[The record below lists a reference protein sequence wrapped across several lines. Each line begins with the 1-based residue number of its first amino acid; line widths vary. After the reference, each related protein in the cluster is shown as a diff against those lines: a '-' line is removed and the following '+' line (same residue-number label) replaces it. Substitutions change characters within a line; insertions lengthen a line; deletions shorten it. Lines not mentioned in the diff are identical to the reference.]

1 MSEAMQAQPQT
12 QVPVIT
18 IDDKEYAINA
28 LPEVAQANLARAQ
41 QLQREIGELQMLLE
55 ERQLTLQ
62 ARQNA
67 VVKAVQEAEFNAENA
82 AESGAVQG
90 QETPEQGGETNEH
103 AA

>member
-1 MSEAMQAQPQT
+1 MSEATPT
-12 QVPVIT
+12 IT
-18 IDDKEYAINA
+18 IDDKEYAIGA
-28 LPEVAQANLARAQ
+28 LPEVAQVNLARAQ

-82 AESGAVQG
+82 AESGAVQ
-90 QETPEQGGETNEH
+90 EGGEADEH

>member
-1 MSEAMQAQPQT
+1 MSEATPT
-12 QVPVIT
+12 IT
-18 IDDKEYAINA
+18 IDDKEYAIDA
-28 LPEVAQANLARAQ
+28 LPEAAKVNLARAQ

-82 AESGAVQG
+82 AESGAVQET
-90 QETPEQGGETNEH
+90 QEGPTNAD

>member
-1 MSEAMQAQPQT
+1 MTNNAT
-12 QVPVIT
+12 IT
-18 IDDKEYAINA
+18 IDDKEYAIDA
-28 LPEVAQANLARAQ
+28 LPEAAKVNLARVQ

-55 ERQLTLQ
+55 ERQLVLQ

-67 VVKAVQEAEFNAENA
+67 VVKAVQEAEFNAQNA

-90 QETPEQGGETNEH
+90 QETPEQGGEANEH

>member
-1 MSEAMQAQPQT
+1 MTTETAPN
-12 QVPVIT
+12 VPMIT
-18 IDDKEYAINA
+18 IDDKEYAIDA
-28 LPEVAQANLARAQ
+28 LPDAAKVNLARAQ

-67 VVKAVQEAEFNAENA
+67 VVKAVQEAEFEAANEAANEAAKTANS
-82 AESGAVQG
+82 AESGSVQEG
-90 QETPEQGGETNEH
+90 DSDAN

>member
-1 MSEAMQAQPQT
+1 MTTETAPN
-12 QVPVIT
+12 VPMIT
-18 IDDKEYAINA
+18 IDDKEYAIA
-28 LPEVAQANLARAQ
+28 ELPEVAQINLARAQ
-41 QLQREIGELQMLLE
+41 QLQREIAELQMLLE

-82 AESGAVQG
+82 AESGAVQ
-90 QETPEQGGETNEH
+90 EGGEADEH

>member
-1 MSEAMQAQPQT
+1 MST
-12 QVPVIT
+12 IT
-18 IDDKEYAINA
+18 IDDKEYEIDA
-28 LPEVAQANLARAQ
+28 LPEAAKMNLARAQ

-67 VVKAVQEAEFNAENA
+67 VVKAVQEAEFEAANNAANA
-82 AESGAVQG
+82 AESGSVQEG
-90 QETPEQGGETNEH
+90 DPNAD

>member
-1 MSEAMQAQPQT
+1 MSEATPT
-12 QVPVIT
+12 IT
-18 IDDKEYAINA
+18 IDDKEYAIDA
-28 LPEVAQANLARAQ
+28 LPQAAQVNLARAQ
-41 QLQREIGELQMLLE
+41 QLQREIGELQMVLE

-82 AESGAVQG
+82 AESGAVQ
-90 QETPEQGGETNEH
+90 EGGEADEH

>member
-1 MSEAMQAQPQT
+1 MSEATPT
-12 QVPVIT
+12 II
-18 IDDKEYAINA
+18 IDDKEYAIDA
-28 LPEVAQANLARAQ
+28 LPEAAKVNLARAQ
-41 QLQREIGELQMLLE
+41 QLQREIGELQMVLE

-82 AESGAVQG
+82 AESGAVQ
-90 QETPEQGGETNEH
+90 EGGETNEH

>member
-1 MSEAMQAQPQT
+1 MTNNPT
-12 QVPVIT
+12 IT
-18 IDDKEYAINA
+18 IDDKEYEIDA
-28 LPEVAQANLARAQ
+28 LPEAAKVNLARAQ

-82 AESGAVQG
+82 AESGAVQ
-90 QETPEQGGETNEH
+90 EQGGETNEH

>member
-1 MSEAMQAQPQT
+1 MTNNPT
-12 QVPVIT
+12 IT
-18 IDDKEYAINA
+18 IDDKEYEIDA
-28 LPEVAQANLARAQ
+28 LPEAAKVNLARAQ

-67 VVKAVQEAEFNAENA
+67 VVKAVQESEFEAANKAANNAANP
-82 AESGAVQG
+82 AESGAVQ
-90 QETPEQGGETNEH
+90 EQGGETNEH

>member
-1 MSEAMQAQPQT
+1 MSEATPT
-12 QVPVIT
+12 IT
-18 IDDKEYAINA
+18 IDDKEYAIDA
-28 LPEVAQANLARAQ
+28 LPEVAQVNLARAQ

-82 AESGAVQG
+82 AESGAVQEP
-90 QETPEQGGETNEH
+90 QEGPNNAD

>member
-18 IDDKEYAINA
+18 IDDKEYAIDA
-28 LPEVAQANLARAQ
+28 LPEVAQVNLARAQ

-67 VVKAVQEAEFNAENA
+67 VVKAVQEAEFEAANEAANP
-82 AESGAVQG
+82 AESGAVQ
-90 QETPEQGGETNEH
+90 ENGGDADAN

>member
-1 MSEAMQAQPQT
+1 MTNKPTVA
-12 QVPVIT
+12 V
-18 IDDKEYAINA
+18 DGKEYAIA
-28 LPEVAQANLARAQ
+28 ELPEVAQINLARAQ

-67 VVKAVQEAEFNAENA
+67 VVKAVQEAEFDAENA
-82 AESGAVQG
+82 AESGSVQEG
-90 QETPEQGGETNEH
+90 DPDAN

>member
-1 MSEAMQAQPQT
+1 MTNNPT
-12 QVPVIT
+12 IT
-18 IDDKEYAINA
+18 IDDKEYEIDA
-28 LPEVAQANLARAQ
+28 LPEAAKVNLARAQ

-67 VVKAVQEAEFNAENA
+67 VVKAVQESEFEAANKAANP
-82 AESGAVQG
+82 AESGSVQ
-90 QETPEQGGETNEH
+90 EQGGETNEH